1 MTMRLSDVSVPTFV
15 QMLTSLSALLDKAA
29 AFAEAKK
36 IDPKVLLESRLAPDM
51 FPLGRQVQLATDF
64 AKGGAGRLAGVEL
77 PKYPDVET
85 TIEELKQRIQ
95 TTLGFVTGLDKA
107 AIDAGADRDIT
118 LPIAGTPTTF
128 KGSAYLIQLA
138 LPNFYFHCTTAYA
151 ILRHNGVEI
160 GKRDFVGR
168 PPRAAG

>member
-1 MTMRLSDVSVPTFV
+1 MTTKLSDFSVPIFV

-29 AFAEAKK
+29 AFAETKK

-51 FPLGRQVQLATDF
+51 FPLTRQVQLATDF
-64 AKGGAGRLAGVEL
+64 AKGAAGRLAGVEL

-95 TTLGFVTGLDKA
+95 TAIGFVTGIDRS
-107 AIDAGADRDIT
+107 AIDAGAERDIT
-118 LPIAGTPTTF
+118 LPIAGKPTTL
-128 KGSAYLIQLA
+128 KGAAYLAHLA

-151 ILRHNGVEI
+151 ILRHNGLDV
-160 GKRDFVGR
+160 GKRDFMGGL
-168 PPRAAG
+168 PR

>member
-1 MTMRLSDVSVPTFV
+1 MTTKLSDLSVPIFV

-29 AFAEAKK
+29 AFAEARK

-51 FPLGRQVQLATDF
+51 FQLTRQVQLATDF
-64 AKGGAGRLAGVEL
+64 AKGAAGRLAGVEL

-95 TTLGFVTGLDKA
+95 TTIGFVSGLDRA
-107 AIDAGADRDIT
+107 AIDAGADRDVT
-118 LPIAGTPTTF
+118 LPIGGKPMTF
-128 KGSAYLIQLA
+128 KGQAYLAHLA

-151 ILRHNGVEI
+151 ILRHNGVEV
-160 GKRDFVGR
+160 GKRDFVGK
-168 PPRAAG
+168 PPA

>member
-1 MTMRLSDVSVPTFV
+1 MTTKLSDLSVPIFV
-15 QMLTSLSALLDKAA
+15 QMLTSLSALLDKAV

-51 FPLGRQVQLATDF
+51 FPLVRQVQLATDF

-85 TIEELKQRIQ
+85 TVEELKQRIQ
-95 TTLGFVTGLDKA
+95 TCIGFVTSLDRS

-118 LPIAGTPTTF
+118 LPIGGNPMTF
-128 KGSAYLIQLA
+128 KGQAYLAHLA
-138 LPNFYFHCTTAYA
+138 LPNFFFHCTTAYA
-151 ILRHNGVEI
+151 ILRHNGVEV
-160 GKRDFVGR
+160 GKRDFIGK
-168 PPRAAG
+168 PPA

>member
-1 MTMRLSDVSVPTFV
+1 MTTRLSDLSVPIFV
-15 QMLTSLSALLDKAA
+15 QMLTSLTALLDKAV

-36 IDPKVLLESRLAPDM
+36 IDPKVLLDSRLAPDM
-51 FPLGRQVQLATDF
+51 FPLVRQVQLATDF

-95 TTLGFVTGLDKA
+95 TTIGFVTGLDKA
-107 AIDAGADRDIT
+107 AIDAGATRDIT
-118 LPIAGTPTTF
+118 LPIGGNPMTF
-128 KGSAYLIQLA
+128 KGQVYLAHLA

-151 ILRHNGVEI
+151 ILRHNGVEV
-160 GKRDFVGR
+160 GKRDFVGK
-168 PPRAAG
+168 PPA